1 MLNVKNTA
9 YNGIKLNYTQA
20 YTTRTIGVQI
30 SREV

>member
-9 YNGIKLNYTQA
+9 YNGIKLNDTKA